1 MSPIAIVS
9 IILLLVFA
17 GFLAASESALTSISR
32 VVIDELEGKRG
43 GALLRKYS
51 AQPARYLNVILLVR
65 KLCEFTATVLLAVI
79 LLRNYPSAQAMA
91 LTVAIMVV
99 LSYVVVGVGP
109 RTLGKQ
115 QPHKYARYGIIV
127 AYGMAFLLGPVT
139 KILISVGNALT
150 PGKGFRS
157 GPFTSEA
164 ELRDLVDQAHERG
177 LVESDEHEMIHSVF
191 ELGDTLV
198 RELMVPRTD
207 MVWVEKDKSLRQG
220 LSLALRS
227 GYSRI
232 PVIGD
237 SIDNI
242 VGIVYV
248 KDLAKRAL
256 DHHES
261 EQSETIEQHMRP
273 ANFVPE
279 IKMADDLLKEM
290 QKNQIH
296 LAIVVDEYGGT
307 AGIITIEDIIEE
319 IVGEIEDE
327 FDDAEIQYTKQAEN
341 AFLFEGRTSLNDLL
355 KIIGEEYEPMIEE
368 ARGVPLSA
376 SCVVHRGEM
385 LEILQSARDFLPVDF
400 LTAESILNERDQIID
415 EGRSSAEA
423 MIATTREDVSRMIEQ
438 TSIVQAARDE
448 AQRILVDA
456 RAVAEEERHEVE
468 AYIDARLATLE
479 VILNKTLDAV
489 ARGRE
494 RLEGAGDNDVLS
506 QLNSD
511 R

>member
-1 MSPIAIVS
+1 MSSIAIVS
-9 IILLLVFA
+9 IIVLLVFA

-32 VVIDELEGKRG
+32 VVIEEIEGKRG
-43 GALLRKYS
+43 TALLRKYT

-127 AYGMAFLLGPVT
+127 AYGLAFLLGPVT
-139 KILISVGNALT
+139 KLLIAVGNALT

-177 LVESDEHEMIHSVF
+177 LVESGEHEMIHSVF

-237 SIDNI
+237 GIDNI

-256 DHHES
+256 DHHEA
-261 EQSETIEQHMRP
+261 EHTEKIEQLMRP

-319 IVGEIEDE
+319 IVGEITDE
-327 FDDAEIQYTKQAEN
+327 FDDGVE
-341 AFLFEGRTSLNDLL
+341 AFTWINEDKARAKATLHIEDLADEL
-355 KIIGEEYEPMIEE
+355 KI
-368 ARGVPLSA
+368 
-376 SCVVHRGEM
+376 
-385 LEILQSARDFLPVDF
+385 EIDKEDF
-400 LTAESILNERDQIID
+400 
-415 EGRSSAEA
+415 
-423 MIATTREDVSRMIEQ
+423 EDVDTIGGLMAQKLGRVPIAGSTISMLGWSITSERPVGRRRKISSVIIE
-438 TSIVQAARDE
+438 
-448 AQRILVDA
+448 RIKDGEVDD
-456 RAVAEEERHEVE
+456 HE
-468 AYIDARLATLE
+468 
-479 VILNKTLDAV
+479 
-489 ARGRE
+489 
-494 RLEGAGDNDVLS
+494 
-506 QLNSD
+506 
-511 R
+511 

>member
-1 MSPIAIVS
+1 MSPIAIIS
-9 IILLLVFA
+9 IIALLIFA

-32 VVIDELEGKRG
+32 VVIEEIEGKRG
-43 GALLRKYS
+43 TALLRKYT

-79 LLRNYPSAQAMA
+79 LLRNYSSAQAMA

-127 AYGMAFLLGPVT
+127 AYGLAFLLGPVT
-139 KILISVGNALT
+139 KLLIAVGNAMT

-237 SIDNI
+237 DIDNI

-256 DHHES
+256 DHHEA
-261 EQSETIEQHMRP
+261 EQTETIEKHMRP

-327 FDDAEIQYTKQAEN
+327 FDDGEEEFVWLTPDK
-341 AFLFEGRTSLNDLL
+341 GRAKASLHIEDLADEL
-355 KIIGEEYEPMIEE
+355 KIEIEKEEFEDIDSIGGLM
-368 ARGVPLSA
+368 AQKLGRVPIAGSTI
-376 SCVVHRGEM
+376 SWHG
-385 LEILQSARDFLPVDF
+385 F
-400 LTAESILNERDQIID
+400 SITSERPL
-415 EGRSSAEA
+415 GRRRRISS
-423 MIATTREDVSRMIEQ
+423 V
-438 TSIVQAARDE
+438 
-448 AQRILVDA
+448 LV
-456 RAVAEEERHEVE
+456 
-468 AYIDARLATLE
+468 
-479 VILNKTLDAV
+479 
-489 ARGRE
+489 E
-494 RLEGAGDNDVLS
+494 RLVEEIEDAE
-506 QLNSD
+506 
-511 R
+511 

>member
-9 IILLLVFA
+9 IIALLIFA

-32 VVIDELEGKRG
+32 VVIEEIEGKRG
-43 GALLRKYS
+43 TALLRKYT

-79 LLRNYPSAQAMA
+79 LLRNYSSAQAMA
-91 LTVAIMVV
+91 LTVVIMVV

-127 AYGMAFLLGPVT
+127 AYGLAFLLGPVT
-139 KILISVGNALT
+139 KLLIAVGNAMT

-237 SIDNI
+237 GIDNI

-261 EQSETIEQHMRP
+261 EHTETIEKHMRP

-327 FDDAEIQYTKQAEN
+327 FDDGEEDFTWLTPDK
-341 AFLFEGRTSLNDLL
+341 GRAKATLHIEDLADEL
-355 KIIGEEYEPMIEE
+355 KIEIEKEEYEDIDSIGGLMAQKLGRVPIAGSTISWHGFSITSERPQGRRRRISSVLVERLVEE
-368 ARGVPLSA
+368 
-376 SCVVHRGEM
+376 
-385 LEILQSARDFLPVDF
+385 I
-400 LTAESILNERDQIID
+400 
-415 EGRSSAEA
+415 
-423 MIATTREDVSRMIEQ
+423 
-438 TSIVQAARDE
+438 
-448 AQRILVDA
+448 VDA
-456 RAVAEEERHEVE
+456 E
-468 AYIDARLATLE
+468 
-479 VILNKTLDAV
+479 
-489 ARGRE
+489 
-494 RLEGAGDNDVLS
+494 
-506 QLNSD
+506 
-511 R
+511 

>member
-1 MSPIAIVS
+1 MSPIATIS
-9 IILLLVFA
+9 IIALLAFA

-32 VVIDELEGKRG
+32 IVVEELEGKRG

-65 KLCEFTATVLLAVI
+65 KLCELTATVLLASI

-91 LTVAIMVV
+91 LTVLIMVV

-127 AYGMAFLLGPVT
+127 AYGLAFILGPVT
-139 KILISVGNALT
+139 KLLITVGNAIT

-198 RELMVPRTD
+198 RELMVPRTE
-207 MVWVEKDKSLRQG
+207 MVWIEKDKTLRQG

-227 GYSRI
+227 GFSRI
-232 PVIGD
+232 PVVGTGP
-237 SIDNI
+237 DNI
-242 VGIVYV
+242 IGIVYV

-256 DHHES
+256 DHHEA
-261 EQSETIEQHMRP
+261 EQSEYIEQHMRP
-273 ANFVPE
+273 ANFIPE
-279 IKMADDLLKEM
+279 IKMADELLKEM
-290 QKNQIH
+290 QRNQIH
-296 LAIVVDEYGGT
+296 LAVVVDEYGGT

-327 FDDAEIQYTKQAEN
+327 YDDGEDHFTWLTPDKARANATLHIQDLASELKIEISESD
-341 AFLFEGRTSLNDLL
+341 FEDVDTIGGLMAQKLGRVPIAGSTISLN
-355 KIIGEEYEPMIEE
+355 GWSVTSE
-368 ARGVPLSA
+368 RPL
-376 SCVVHRGEM
+376 
-385 LEILQSARDFLPVDF
+385 
-400 LTAESILNERDQIID
+400 
-415 EGRSSAEA
+415 GRRRRISSVL
-423 MIATTREDVSRMIEQ
+423 I
-438 TSIVQAARDE
+438 
-448 AQRILVDA
+448 
-456 RAVAEEERHEVE
+456 
-468 AYIDARLATLE
+468 
-479 VILNKTLDAV
+479 
-489 ARGRE
+489 E
-494 RLEGAGDNDVLS
+494 RLDVEIE
-506 QLNSD
+506 D
-511 R
+511 HE

>member
-1 MSPIAIVS
+1 MSPIAIIS
-9 IILLLVFA
+9 IIALLIFA

-32 VVIDELEGKRG
+32 VVIEEIEGKRG
-43 GALLRKYS
+43 TALLRKYT

-79 LLRNYPSAQAMA
+79 LLRNYSSAQAMA

-127 AYGMAFLLGPVT
+127 SYGLAFLLGPVT
-139 KILISVGNALT
+139 KLLISVGNALT

-237 SIDNI
+237 DIDNI

-256 DHHES
+256 DHHEA
-261 EQSETIEQHMRP
+261 EHTEKIEQLMRP

-327 FDDAEIQYTKQAEN
+327 FDDGEEDFTWLSPDK
-341 AFLFEGRTSLNDLL
+341 GRAKATLHIEDLADEL
-355 KIIGEEYEPMIEE
+355 KIEIEKAEFEDIDSIGGLM
-368 ARGVPLSA
+368 AQKLGRVPIAGSTI
-376 SCVVHRGEM
+376 SWHGW
-385 LEILQSARDFLPVDF
+385 
-400 LTAESILNERDQIID
+400 SITSERPI
-415 EGRSSAEA
+415 GRRRRISS
-423 MIATTREDVSRMIEQ
+423 V
-438 TSIVQAARDE
+438 
-448 AQRILVDA
+448 LVE
-456 RAVAEEERHEVE
+456 RLAEEIE
-468 AYIDARLATLE
+468 DAE
-479 VILNKTLDAV
+479 
-489 ARGRE
+489 
-494 RLEGAGDNDVLS
+494 
-506 QLNSD
+506 
-511 R
+511 